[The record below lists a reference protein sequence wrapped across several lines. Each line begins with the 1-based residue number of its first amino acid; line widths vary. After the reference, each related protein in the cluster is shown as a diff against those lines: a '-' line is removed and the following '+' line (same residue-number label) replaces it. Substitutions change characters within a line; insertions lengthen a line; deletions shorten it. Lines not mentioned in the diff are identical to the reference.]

1 MTDVT
6 TFVMIVT
13 DVTTSVIKVT
23 DVKTSVIK
31 VTDVI
36 VVEYQHHSRE
46 SASK

>member
-1 MTDVT
+1 MTSVTIMTDVT

-23 DVKTSVIK
+23 DV
-31 VTDVI
+31 I
-36 VVEYQHHSRE
+36 VVEYQHHNRE